1 MKRKLIKALSMAGS
15 LAVLITMGTLNTSMA
30 QSDGGGGRLEG
41 TWDNQISIID
51 CKTGNV
57 ITTFE
62 SLIVFMAG
70 GTLTESTSGTA
81 PALRTP
87 GEGVW
92 RHTTDNN
99 YVFRFKHFRFN
110 TQNILTGWNI
120 IQAEASLDAAGDAY
134 TSSATVAVYDAN
146 GVLIATACAESV
158 STRFKL

>member
-15 LAVLITMGTLNTSMA
+15 LAVLITMSTLNTSMA
-30 QSDGGGGRLEG
+30 QSGRGGGRLEG
-41 TWDNQISIID
+41 TWDNQLRIID
-51 CKTGNV
+51 CNTGNT

-92 RHTTDNN
+92 RHTTGNN

-110 TQNILTGWNI
+110 TQNILTG
-120 IQAEASLDAAGDAY
+120 
-134 TSSATVAVYDAN
+134 
-146 GVLIATACAESV
+146 
-158 STRFKL
+158 